1 MKKKIGILETGP
13 ANYLSIKNAIK
24 KIGYQPILVNKKNI
38 SNTKISH
45 LILPGVGSFDGV
57 MSNLKNKN
65 YIKYINK
72 YIKLNMPILGICVG
86 FQILFEKSTE
96 GKLNGLGIFKGEFKS
111 LKNLIKITPNVGW
124 KKVKGNIKMKKSF
137 GYINQKYFYFSHSY
151 YLTSYK
157 KNDIAGFIKLKN
169 QIIPSV
175 LINKNIF
182 GFQFHPEK
190 SAKEGISFLKK
201 FCEK

>member
-24 KIGYQPILVNKKNI
+24 KIGYQPILINKKNI
-38 SNTKISH
+38 SKTNISH

-72 YIKLNMPILGICVG
+72 YIKLNIPILGICVG

-124 KKVKGNIKMKKSF
+124 KKVKGNLKMKKSF
-137 GYINQKYFYFSHSY
+137 GYIKQKYFYFSHSY
-151 YLTSYK
+151 YLTSYEK
-157 KNDIAGFIKLKN
+157 KDIAGFIKLQNKT
-169 QIIPSV
+169 IPSV

-182 GFQFHPEK
+182 GLQFHPEK
-190 SAKEGISFLKK
+190 SAKDGISFLKK

>member
-24 KIGYQPILVNKKNI
+24 KLGHQPILINKKNI
-38 SNTKISH
+38 SKIKISH

-65 YIKYINK
+65 YIKYINE
-72 YIKLNMPILGICVG
+72 YIKQNIPILGICIG

-137 GYINQKYFYFSHSY
+137 GYTKQKYFYFSHSY

-157 KNDIAGFIKLKN
+157 KKDIAGFIKLKN
-169 QIIPSV
+169 QTIPAV

-190 SAKEGISFLKK
+190 SAKEGIIFLKK

>member
-24 KIGYQPILVNKKNI
+24 KLGHQPILINKKNI
-38 SNTKISH
+38 SKTKISN

-57 MSNLKNKN
+57 MSNLKNKK
-65 YIKYINK
+65 YIKYIK
-72 YIKLNMPILGICVG
+72 EHIKLNKPILGICVG
-86 FQILFEKSTE
+86 FQVLFEKSSE

-111 LKNLIKITPNVGW
+111 LKNLLKITPNVGW
-124 KKVKGNIKMKKSF
+124 KKVKGNLNMKKSF
-137 GYINQKYFYFSHSY
+137 GYSKQKYFYFSHSF

-157 KNDIAGFIKLKN
+157 EKDIAGFIKLKN
-169 QIIPSV
+169 QMIPAV
-175 LINKNIF
+175 LINKNVF

-190 SAKEGISFLKK
+190 SAKEGILFLKK
-201 FCEK
+201 FCGK